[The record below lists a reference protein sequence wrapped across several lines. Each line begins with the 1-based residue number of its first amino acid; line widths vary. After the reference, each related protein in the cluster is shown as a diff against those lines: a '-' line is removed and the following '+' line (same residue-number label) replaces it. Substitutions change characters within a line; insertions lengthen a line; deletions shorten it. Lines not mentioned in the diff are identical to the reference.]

1 MKAKADVKIAVLGD
15 IMCDE
20 YLHCTVS
27 GVSPE
32 SDSALKLRIES
43 RACRPGGAAN
53 VALNLASL
61 GAGVVHLYGHI
72 ADDQAGRDIRS
83 ALVSSGVELRSPS
96 LPGYHTT
103 VKSRVLTRMGNH
115 ICRLDNERIHTSD
128 TVILPLLGVRSFG
141 QYDAIV
147 VSDYDKGV
155 ITQESMAGLKRL
167 GVPFFVDPK
176 KRDWSIYDGAEA
188 ITPNEYEVFYQFQS
202 TARSEVFP
210 VPAKRLIITRG
221 NRGCTL
227 VWRKMKD
234 GKEDGLEI
242 PVASKQVGDPTGCGD
257 SFLAGLVLSRCCGK
271 DWVASCIYANA
282 CGAVAFG
289 QVGAIA
295 VKAGAVE
302 RELNLNEAV
311 YRRSA
316 ATEIGEGDEA

>member
-1 MKAKADVKIAVLGD
+1 MKARADVKIAVLGD

-72 ADDQAGRDIRS
+72 ADDQAGLDIRS
-83 ALVSSGVELRSPS
+83 ALISSGVELRSPS

-103 VKSRVLTRMGNH
+103 VKSRVITRMGNH
-115 ICRLDNERIHTSD
+115 ICRLDNERIHTANP
-128 TVILPLLGVRSFG
+128 VLLPVLGSSFG
-141 QYDAIV
+141 RYDIVV

-155 ITQESMAGLKRL
+155 ITQESMDGVKRL

-176 KRDWSIYDGAEA
+176 KRGWGIYDGADA
-188 ITPNEYEVFYQFQS
+188 ITPNEQEASYRFCYTSADPVF
-202 TARSEVFP
+202 
-210 VPAKRLIITRG
+210 PAKRLIITRG
-221 NRGCTL
+221 SRGCTL
-227 VWRKMKD
+227 VWRRMKD
-234 GKEDGLEI
+234 GKEDGREI
-242 PVASKQVGDPTGCGD
+242 PVAAKQVGDPTGCGD
-257 SFLAGLVLSRCCGK
+257 SFLAGLVLSRCCGR
-271 DWVASCIYANA
+271 DWISSCIYANA

-316 ATEIGEGDEA
+316 VTEIGEGDEA